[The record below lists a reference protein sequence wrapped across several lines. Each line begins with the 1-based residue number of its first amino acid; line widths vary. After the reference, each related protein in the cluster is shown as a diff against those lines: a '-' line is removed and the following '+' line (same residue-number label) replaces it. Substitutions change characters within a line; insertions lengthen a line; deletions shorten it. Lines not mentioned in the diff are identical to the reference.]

1 MNERIENKKVIKTAE
16 IESDLWLEG
25 KNMGKLTAKF
35 SIEHYPYTRQKLAGV
50 MTEQGLQKSAPII
63 MGKGNNPKIK
73 ELSVSLNELKEL
85 YFNENTA
92 NNEIQV
98 MIEQK
103 LSFIN
108 KLLQESDKISSVS
121 FIYKDIQEIMNA
133 QLIFIEIATT
143 LINSYQK
150 MDAFMDETYYAC
162 LDSVFKR
169 GELDLSSLC
178 FEINKGKKIIDL
190 KTNIALKYQTLIYN
204 ILGMTFADL
213 QQKGL
218 SEYHRNF
225 IEFFLSYSYFRIP
238 EFRTELLDVLS
249 SNSLKKGNHHGNR
262 DIESVLLD
270 WDKDFYNHI
279 MNEDEFVTNKNKLAM
294 MLQTGWRDKFRK
306 KGVIF
311 FYFIKEWCLYISQ
324 TLVVKNFNWHNIVG
338 YDIIIK
344 TFLEQM
350 NNKEISKYSDIM
362 IEASLSLLTDPY
374 ILDKMVRII
383 ITKTK

>member
-1 MNERIENKKVIKTAE
+1 
-16 IESDLWLEG
+16 
-25 KNMGKLTAKF
+25 MGKLTAKF

>member
-1 MNERIENKKVIKTAE
+1 MDISDLSKINLQICIWKRKSQRIKEYIIKAECYIFLINFVNTLNERIENKKVIKTAE

-133 QLIFIEIATT
+133 QLIFIEI
-143 LINSYQK
+143 
-150 MDAFMDETYYAC
+150 
-162 LDSVFKR
+162 
-169 GELDLSSLC
+169 
-178 FEINKGKKIIDL
+178 
-190 KTNIALKYQTLIYN
+190 
-204 ILGMTFADL
+204 
-213 QQKGL
+213 
-218 SEYHRNF
+218 
-225 IEFFLSYSYFRIP
+225 
-238 EFRTELLDVLS
+238 
-249 SNSLKKGNHHGNR
+249 
-262 DIESVLLD
+262 
-270 WDKDFYNHI
+270 
-279 MNEDEFVTNKNKLAM
+279 
-294 MLQTGWRDKFRK
+294 
-306 KGVIF
+306 
-311 FYFIKEWCLYISQ
+311 
-324 TLVVKNFNWHNIVG
+324 
-338 YDIIIK
+338 
-344 TFLEQM
+344 
-350 NNKEISKYSDIM
+350 
-362 IEASLSLLTDPY
+362 
-374 ILDKMVRII
+374 
-383 ITKTK
+383 